1 MDGKQL
7 KGCHTWHN
15 AVQPNNNKKKPF
27 IIPKLL
33 YLMDFPLLC
42 VASTQVKKYLVQYN
56 TCNFN

>member
-42 VASTQVKKYLVQYN
+42 VASTQVKKY
-56 TCNFN
+56 